1 MFIDFINFF
10 HDPTAFLKSLPVWG
24 FFVIP
29 HVATAVYLIALYVVF
44 KIPFMQML
52 ASGKFAFFMFVVY
65 LICAEVAMC
74 LWGGYS
80 RGVLE
85 HHGAIPDSFAIVL
98 GYTLWYATSIG
109 GMIIGLI
116 IQTMII
122 LRCVYE
128 NLEDSE

>member
-1 MFIDFINFF
+1 M
-10 HDPTAFLKSLPVWG
+10 
-24 FFVIP
+24 
-29 HVATAVYLIALYVVF
+29 VYLIALYVAF
-44 KIPFMQML
+44 KVPFVQKL
-52 ASGKFAFFMFVVY
+52 ASPKFAFFMYAMYLVY
-65 LICAEVAMC
+65 TGVAMC
-74 LWGGYS
+74 VWGGYS

-98 GYTLWYATSIG
+98 GYTLWYVTSIG
-109 GMIIGLI
+109 GMIIGVI

>member
-1 MFIDFINFF
+1 MFIDFINLF

-29 HVATAVYLIALYVVF
+29 HVATVVYLIALYVVF
-44 KIPFMQML
+44 KIPFMQKL
-52 ASGKFAFFMFVVY
+52 ASGKFALFMYAMY
-65 LICAEVAMC
+65 LIYAGVAMC

-98 GYTLWYATSIG
+98 GYTLWYVTSFG
-109 GMIIGLI
+109 GMIIGAI
-116 IQTMII
+116 IQTVII
-122 LRCVYE
+122 LGYTYE
-128 NLEDSE
+128 DPEGSE

>member
-29 HVATAVYLIALYVVF
+29 HVATVVYLIALYVAF
-44 KIPFMQML
+44 KIPFTQKL
-52 ASGKFAFFMFVVY
+52 ASGKLAFFMYAMYLVY
-65 LICAEVAMC
+65 AGVAMC
-74 LWGGYS
+74 VWGGNS

-98 GYTLWYATSIG
+98 GYTLWYATSFG
-109 GMIIGLI
+109 GMIIGVI

-122 LRCVYE
+122 LKCVYD

>member
-10 HDPTAFLKSLPVWG
+10 HDPAAFLKSLPVWG

-29 HVATAVYLIALYVVF
+29 HVATVVYLIALYVAF
-44 KIPFMQML
+44 KVPFIQKL
-52 ASGKFAFFMFVVY
+52 ASGDFALFMYAMY
-65 LICAEVAMC
+65 LIYAGVAMC

-98 GYTLWYATSIG
+98 GYTLWYATSFG
-109 GMIIGLI
+109 GMIIGVI
-116 IQTMII
+116 IQTVII
-122 LRCVYE
+122 LGYTYE
-128 NLEDSE
+128 DPEGSE